1 MNAAVIGAL
10 LAVVAALFSP
20 CLAWADTGSGNISSV
35 ATASLPPLPDAAPLI
50 GLVTIDGSPVAI
62 QAASAWILSG
72 DRARWTRA
80 EWHGADAPIHGVMS
94 DGRQAFLLIGQ
105 GSGGSASAGARSE
118 PIQRI
123 ARIERQGN
131 ALRLR
136 SLPALPMPL
145 SGVVGTIAGDALY
158 IVGTDST
165 GASRVFRL
173 SSPDGPDAWFAVDAW
188 AGGGVPTSLVA
199 QNSAIYLS
207 LAGNGQSADRLLRW
221 TSDTGWQSKGTAP
234 GVILPGS
241 ARAIGQAH
249 ILYLVRGADDALALE
264 SFHTISTSWAPL
276 PFQSTDRITSL
287 AAWGSGFIL
296 AHDSN
301 GSIHFEAA
309 EVKSSPRHLALA
321 DWIVVTVYLGAMLSL
336 GVYFYVRS
344 KRGSTADFFV
354 GSRSIPFW
362 AAGVSIYATNT
373 SSISYVATPAK
384 AFETDWQY
392 MTGKLVTVLGL
403 MFVAVW
409 VVPLLRRL
417 NLVSVFNYLELRF
430 NSVIRMLASAL
441 CMMMHVGAR
450 MSVVLFLPAL
460 AIATITGIDVVW
472 SILLMGV
479 CTIVYTTMGGM
490 RAVVWTDFFQVIV
503 LMGGALFAIGYVFYS
518 LGGTTIYETAMA
530 YDKTRMLNFS
540 LDLTQPTVWGFA
552 LLILF
557 DTVLTFPKDQVLMQ
571 RTLAT
576 SSDKNAGRSIWVFAA
591 VLLPGG
597 FIFYV
602 IGTVLFAYYKAHP
615 ERMDPLLPI
624 DATFPLF
631 IAAELPTGVTGLI
644 IAGIFAA
651 AMGTLSST
659 INSVATLLS
668 VDFYEKLA
676 KRPTQQSSVRFAE
689 WMSVVIGLVGIGL
702 ALLLSMYDIHS
713 LLDLTIELAGL
724 LGGGFAGAYT
734 LGMFTK
740 RANSGGVAIGIA
752 TAIVVTV
759 TAWVL
764 KLVHPYFYL
773 GISILTSIVVGYCA
787 SYLFPAPTRS
797 LEGLTILAERP
808 TGTLNPEV
816 DR

>member
-1 MNAAVIGAL
+1 
-10 LAVVAALFSP
+10 
-20 CLAWADTGSGNISSV
+20 
-35 ATASLPPLPDAAPLI
+35 
-50 GLVTIDGSPVAI
+50 
-62 QAASAWILSG
+62 
-72 DRARWTRA
+72 
-80 EWHGADAPIHGVMS
+80 
-94 DGRQAFLLIGQ
+94 
-105 GSGGSASAGARSE
+105 
-118 PIQRI
+118 
-123 ARIERQGN
+123 
-131 ALRLR
+131 
-136 SLPALPMPL
+136 
-145 SGVVGTIAGDALY
+145 
-158 IVGTDST
+158 
-165 GASRVFRL
+165 
-173 SSPDGPDAWFAVDAW
+173 
-188 AGGGVPTSLVA
+188 
-199 QNSAIYLS
+199 
-207 LAGNGQSADRLLRW
+207 
-221 TSDTGWQSKGTAP
+221 
-234 GVILPGS
+234 
-241 ARAIGQAH
+241 
-249 ILYLVRGADDALALE
+249 
-264 SFHTISTSWAPL
+264 
-276 PFQSTDRITSL
+276 
-287 AAWGSGFIL
+287 
-296 AHDSN
+296 
-301 GSIHFEAA
+301 
-309 EVKSSPRHLALA
+309 
-321 DWIVVTVYLGAMLSL
+321 MLSL

-354 GSRSIPFW
+354 GGRSIPFW

-392 MTGKLVTVLGL
+392 MTGKLVTVIGL

-441 CMMMHVGAR
+441 CMTMHVGAR

-518 LGGTTIYETAMA
+518 LGGAAIYETATA

-597 FIFYV
+597 LIFYV
-602 IGTVLFAYYKAHP
+602 IGTVLFAFYKAHP

-676 KRPTQQSSVRFAE
+676 KQPTQQKSVRFAE
-689 WMSVVIGLVGIGL
+689 WMSVVIGVIGIGL

-797 LEGLTILAERP
+797 LEGLTILRGDARAAA
-808 TGTLNPEV
+808 LSPEV
-816 DR
+816 ER